1 MKKYKDLLE
10 LVNNL
15 NQAIVNQQVKGEDTK
30 VSQKLGKLA
39 KKLEKHLNDYN
50 EQVEEIRIDNAST
63 DDKDVILKDEK
74 GGYKFSKDG
83 LKKLLNQIKALGEKQ
98 FNYEAIHVVNP
109 AGLEEFSF
117 LSEWLTNVEFIKEE
131 EL

>member
-1 MKKYKDLLE
+1 MKNKQLLE

-15 NQAIVNQQVKGEDTK
+15 NNEIGKQQVKGEDTK
-30 VSQKLGKLA
+30 ISQKLVKIA
-39 KKLEKHLNDYN
+39 KKLEKYLNDYN

-63 DDKDVILKDEK
+63 DDKGVILKDEK
-74 GGYKFSKDG
+74 GGYKFSKEG
-83 LKKLLNQIKALGEKQ
+83 LKSLLNQIKELGEKE

>member
-1 MKKYKDLLE
+1 MTYKQLLE

-15 NQAIVNQQVKGEDTK
+15 NNETVNQQVKGEDTK
-30 VSQKLGKLA
+30 VSQKLGKIA
-39 KKLEKHLNDYN
+39 KKLTKYVDEYN

-63 DDKDVILKDEK
+63 DDKGVILKEEK

-83 LKKLLNQIKALGEKQ
+83 LKKVMKQIKELNEKE
-98 FNYEAIHVVNP
+98 FIYEKINVINP
-109 AGLEEFSF
+109 SGLEEFTF
-117 LSEWLTNVEFIKEE
+117 LQDWLTGVEFEKEE

>member
-1 MKKYKDLLE
+1 MTYKNLLG

-15 NQAIVNQQVKGEDTK
+15 NNEIVNQQVKGQDTK
-30 VSQKLGKLA
+30 VSQKLGKVA
-39 KKLEKHLNDYN
+39 KKLEKYINDYN

-63 DDKDVILKDEK
+63 DDKGVILKEEK

-83 LKKLLNQIKALGEKQ
+83 LKKVMKQIKDLNEKE
-98 FNYEAIHVVNP
+98 FTYEPINVVNP
-109 AGLEEFSF
+109 AGLEEFTF
-117 LSEWLTNVEFIKEE
+117 LKDWLTGVEFITEE

>member
-1 MKKYKDLLE
+1 MQYKQLLE

-15 NQAIVNQQVKGEDTK
+15 NNEIVNHQVKEQDTK
-30 VSQKLGKLA
+30 VSQKLGKIA
-39 KKLEKHLNDYN
+39 KKLEKYVNEYN

-63 DDKDVILKDEK
+63 DDKGVILKEEK

-83 LKKLLNQIKALGEKQ
+83 LKKVMKQIKELNEKE
-98 FNYEAIHVVNP
+98 FIYEKINVVNP
-109 AGLEEFSF
+109 ARLEEFTF
-117 LSEWLTNVEFIKEE
+117 LQDWVSGVEFIKEE

>member
-1 MKKYKDLLE
+1 MKNKQLLE

-15 NQAIVNQQVKGEDTK
+15 NNEIGKQQVKGEDTK
-30 VSQKLGKLA
+30 VSQKLVKLA
-39 KKLEKHLNDYN
+39 KKLEKYLNDYN
-50 EQVEEIRIDNAST
+50 EQVEEIRIDNATT
-63 DDKDVILKDEK
+63 DDKGVILKDEK
-74 GGYKFSKDG
+74 GGYKFSKEG
-83 LKKLLNQIKALGEKQ
+83 LKSLFNQIKELGEKE

>member
-1 MKKYKDLLE
+1 MQYKQLLE
-10 LVNNL
+10 LVDELNNQTRL
-15 NQAIVNQQVKGEDTK
+15 QQVKGEDTK
-30 VSQKLGKLA
+30 VSQKLGKIA
-39 KKLEKHLNDYN
+39 KKLEKYVNEYN

-63 DDKDVILKDEK
+63 DDKGVILKEEK

-83 LKKLLNQIKALGEKQ
+83 LKNVLKQIKELNEKE
-98 FNYEAIHVVNP
+98 FIYEKINVVNP

-117 LSEWLTNVEFIKEE
+117 LQDWVSGVEFIKEE

>member
-1 MKKYKDLLE
+1 MTYKSLLE

-15 NQAIVNQQVKGEDTK
+15 NNETVNQQVKGEDTK
-30 VSQKLGKLA
+30 VSQKLGKIA
-39 KKLEKHLNDYN
+39 KKLTKYIDEYN

-63 DDKDVILKDEK
+63 DDKGVILKEEK

-83 LKKLLNQIKALGEKQ
+83 LKNVMKQIRELSEQ
-98 FNYEAIHVVNP
+98 EFNYEKINVVNP
-109 AGLEEFSF
+109 SGLEEFTF
-117 LSEWLTNVEFIKEE
+117 LQDWLTGVEFKTEE